1 MSRLRNGSTLTGA
14 VLITSL
20 GLFSAVANAQNVEP
34 VPPAAGQ
41 QTPPVQTA
49 TTAPVKAADETNAA
63 FLARVN
69 SANPDTVALAA
80 AELFKQSPTQATVKD
95 LAGIASSTDAANADM
110 TGKVTN
116 GFPIIAVSTSAAQF
130 SEQVSG
136 LILSDSSQLPTIVAL
151 AQKVG
156 NKDFSEVVGEGLAL
170 AYSTAMQRGNT
181 ILAAAIQLQTKGAGV
196 PSDLL
201 IAFSENIQGTAA
213 GPAAP
218 AAAAGCRLTDRWRRR
233 FTCKRQ
239 QHRRLGNSGLT
250 SRHGTGRRRSR
261 TGWRWR
267 QRWHHRQRRNHHNQQ
282 LLCRA
287 PFNRQHQH
295 ASQHKSR
302 LNPVLPPCLRE
313 WRPPVLSCNRDLA
326 GATPAKKSEA
336 DSCCKGTIP

>member
-1 MSRLRNGSTLTGA
+1 MSRLRIGSALTGA

-20 GLFSAVANAQNVEP
+20 GLFSAVANAQNVETA
-34 VPPAAGQ
+34 PPAAAQ

-49 TTAPVKAADETNAA
+49 TTGTPVKAADETNAA

-69 SANPDTVALAA
+69 SSNPDTVSLAA

-95 LAGIASSTDAANADM
+95 LAGIASSTDAANAEM

-130 SEQVSG
+130 SEQLSG

-218 AAAAGCRLTDRWRRR
+218 AAAAAAASPIGGAGSSPAS
-233 FTCKRQ
+233 
-239 QHRRLGNSGLT
+239 GNSIGGSGAAGSPAGTAQAGGGAAPVGGGGSGGSTGSGGTTTTNNFFAAPLSTGST
-250 SRHGTGRRRSR
+250 ST
-261 TGWRWR
+261 
-267 QRWHHRQRRNHHNQQ
+267 
-282 LLCRA
+282 
-287 PFNRQHQH
+287 
-295 ASQHKSR
+295 
-302 LNPVLPPCLRE
+302 PVSTS
-313 WRPPVLSCNRDLA
+313 PV
-326 GATPAKKSEA
+326 
-336 DSCCKGTIP
+336 

>member
-1 MSRLRNGSTLTGA
+1 MSRLRIGSTLTGA

-34 VPPAAGQ
+34 APPAAGQ

-49 TTAPVKAADETNAA
+49 TTGTPVKAADETNAA

-69 SANPDTVALAA
+69 SSNPDTVSLAA

-95 LAGIASSTDAANADM
+95 LAGIAASTDAANAEM

-130 SEQVSG
+130 SEQLSG

-218 AAAAGCRLTDRWRRR
+218 AAAAAAASPIGGAGSSPAS
-233 FTCKRQ
+233 
-239 QHRRLGNSGLT
+239 GNSIGGSGAAGSPAGTAQAGGGAAPVGGGGSGGSTGSGGTTTTNNFFAAPLSTGST
-250 SRHGTGRRRSR
+250 ST
-261 TGWRWR
+261 
-267 QRWHHRQRRNHHNQQ
+267 
-282 LLCRA
+282 
-287 PFNRQHQH
+287 
-295 ASQHKSR
+295 
-302 LNPVLPPCLRE
+302 PVSTS
-313 WRPPVLSCNRDLA
+313 PV
-326 GATPAKKSEA
+326 
-336 DSCCKGTIP
+336 